1 MNGTDSVWVT
11 AAIDP
16 QTDLNV
22 QTRLIQERA
31 ELEMAKAQLR
41 AQIAAHRAAI
51 RAHEAAI
58 ATLLTTLNNPDDNSG

>member
-16 QTDLNV
+16 QTDLDV
-22 QTRLIQERA
+22 QTQLIQERA
-31 ELEMAKAQLR
+31 ELTMAKVRLQAR
-41 AQIAAHRAAI
+41 VAAHRAAI
-51 RAHEAAI
+51 RTHEAAI